1 MFCANLGGIVAH
13 LNIVKLCVGADS
25 VQDLL
30 DWHSAHRTIWP
41 RGTTRHITRMQP
53 KRAAEVLDGGSLYW
67 VIKGI
72 ILARQRFLDLTELRG
87 EDGILRC
94 GFILDAE
101 VILTAAAPRRAFQ
114 GWRYL
119 APADSP
125 PDLPKGRASE
135 QPLPDDLAR
144 ALAEMGLQ

>member
-1 MFCANLGGIVAH
+1 MFSANLGGIVAH
-13 LNIVKLCVGADS
+13 LNIVKLCVGAAS

-30 DWHSAHRTIWP
+30 DWHGAHRHIWP
-41 RGTTRHITRMQP
+41 SGTTRHITRMQP
-53 KRAAEVLDGGSLYW
+53 KRSPEVLDGGSLYW
-67 VIKGI
+67 VIKGV

-101 VILTAAAPRRAFQ
+101 VVLTAPAPRRAFQ

-119 APADSP
+119 APIDSP
-125 PDLPKGRASE
+125 PDLPKGRNTEMA
-135 QPLPDDLAR
+135 LPDDLAR
-144 ALAEMGLQ
+144 ALADFGLR